1 VSLQQKNITLLL
13 GFILLLWLGY
23 QFSFFKTFQLKTQY
37 KTLLKEQA
45 LFTNVSQKLTT
56 LKQQNI
62 YYDSILKSKRI
73 SSESSFQNSLLQS
86 ITAFADTTNIKIVT
100 FHNPHIYKA
109 DNVVFNTFSFKVNG
123 SFSKITQL
131 IYELEEHYKL
141 GKIISVN
148 FEKKKNY
155 RHNIHFLECTI
166 LLQRIESS

>member
-1 VSLQQKNITLLL
+1 VSLKQKNSALLL
-13 GFILLLWLGY
+13 GSILLLWLGY
-23 QFSFFKTFQLKTQY
+23 HFSFSKTFELKSQY

-45 LFTNVSQKLTT
+45 LFTNVSQKLIA
-56 LKQQNI
+56 LKQQNV

-73 SSESSFQNSLLQS
+73 SSESSFQNGLLQT
-86 ITAFADTTNIKIVT
+86 INAFADTTNIKIVT
-100 FHNPHIYKA
+100 FNNPHIYKT
-109 DNVVFNTFSFKVNG
+109 DNTVFNTFSFKVNG

-141 GKIISVN
+141 GKIISLH

-155 RHNIHFLECTI
+155 RRSIQYLECTV

>member
-1 VSLQQKNITLLL
+1 MSLQQKNSALLV

-23 QFSFFKTFQLKTQY
+23 QFSFSKTFQLKGQH

-45 LFTNVSQKLTT
+45 LFTNVSQKLTA
-56 LKQQNI
+56 LKQQDV

-73 SSESSFQNSLLQS
+73 SSESSFQNSLLQT
-86 ITAFADTTNIKIVT
+86 ITAFADTTNIKIVA
-100 FHNPHIYKA
+100 FNNPHIFKA
-109 DNVVFNTFSFKVNG
+109 DNTIFNTFSFTLKG

-131 IYELEEHYKL
+131 IYQLEQNYKL

-155 RHNIHFLECTI
+155 RRNNYFLECTV
-166 LLQRIESS
+166 LLQHVQQQ